1 MTQPRKPSGKRIA
14 KALEAFSPTIE
25 SFVRT
30 VLSNGSRA
38 GNEWQI
44 GDLEN
49 SPGKSCSINLESG
62 CFFDFNPAAVPLK
75 GGPLDL
81 FGAIFGLTDQAD
93 IAAAIDA
100 WVKDGTLPDG
110 RKGSPRPGELKT
122 ETGEVIIA
130 RDKVEKEWLHN
141 IETFQVWTNFSRN
154 LKEWHRTFPPK
165 PTSWHGGI
173 PLPGAEPDRYG
184 MYRATDI
191 DWDAQAKEDIKRYAE
206 RIAAIKSALYSRRWS
221 KLVDETNADRD
232 GIANALAEYR
242 GLSPD
247 VFTWLIESGYI
258 AVYASEK
265 TSRGGC
271 TFSDVEIAFPVDR
284 IRNWLDVD
292 CEECDTEFFGMHL
305 KWFGTERQ
313 GWRYEPKG
321 IPSEPLVIGD
331 LKSAVD
337 VIIGESTWDIIA
349 AIDVNDCFRWTTP
362 WAALAT
368 RGASNAHRIPVD
380 RIKPEAALVVV
391 LQNDPGN
398 EGWCRN
404 LPGEIFTRARRWIPP
419 EGIKDLNDWIKA
431 SGRDAVKKELNLT

>member
-1 MTQPRKPSGKRIA
+1 MTRTRKPSSKRIA

-25 SFVRT
+25 SFVRN

-38 GNEWQI
+38 GNEWLI

-62 CFFDFNPAAVPLK
+62 CFYDFNPSAVPQK

-81 FGAIFGLTDQAD
+81 FGAIFELTERAD
-93 IAAAIDA
+93 IVAGIET

-122 ETGEVIIA
+122 ETGQLIIS
-130 RDKVEKEWLHN
+130 RDKVKKAWLHD
-141 IETFQVWTNFSRN
+141 IETFEIWTNHSRN
-154 LKEWHRTFPPK
+154 LKAWHAKFPPK
-165 PTSWHGGI
+165 PNGWCGGI
-173 PLPGAEPDRYG
+173 PKLGAQPDRYG
-184 MYRATDI
+184 MYRETDI

-206 RIAAIKSALYSRRWS
+206 RIAVTKSALYARRWS

-242 GLSPD
+242 GLSAD
-247 VFTWLIESGYI
+247 VFAWLIENGYI
-258 AVYASEK
+258 AIYASEK
-265 TSRGGC
+265 ASRDGS
-271 TFSDVEIAFPVDR
+271 TFSDVEIAFPVTRDR
-284 IRNWLDVD
+284 HWLGADYN
-292 CEECDTEFFGMHL
+292 ECGTQFFGMHL

-349 AIDVNDCFRWTTP
+349 AIDVSDCHHTTSQIGIVQTKSEIT
-362 WAALAT
+362 AST
-368 RGASNAHRIPVD
+368 R
-380 RIKPEAALVVV
+380 K
-391 LQNDPGN
+391 
-398 EGWCRN
+398 
-404 LPGEIFTRARRWIPP
+404 T
-419 EGIKDLNDWIKA
+419 
-431 SGRDAVKKELNLT
+431 